1 MTHPTAAAAR
11 VSSRNLVYATISAGS
26 AGLLLILLILI
37 GNVLGADALG
47 NFSFALALS
56 MIGEALMDFGI
67 HQVTIRSIARER
79 HRASELFRNSLAL
92 KALPGAAMFLVLSAL
107 AFVLRP
113 EPDLRLASVLMV
125 ASAVFRSY
133 LLTVRGVLQGLER
146 FADDSLVVLADRV
159 AVLALGAAALWVGL
173 GLVGLAGAFLVARC
187 LALAGALIV
196 ARRHVGAVRPAFDTA
211 IWRDLQRRAMP
222 LGAFL
227 IVLNV
232 YSYVDTI
239 ILRTLA
245 SAAETGLYSAAYKTY
260 EGLTYATAILSAV
273 VTPRLSHLWSVD
285 RAAHTRLVRSSLWL
299 SVLLAVILAQ
309 IAWSAGPLVLPIFG
323 SGMAAATS
331 ALRILALGLPF
342 VFAIWILH
350 AVAISV
356 FEERWLFRTTLV
368 GSIANIGLNFAW
380 IPRFGRDGA
389 AAATVVGELLSLV
402 LLFWALRRVIWPAR
416 TTA

>member
-1 MTHPTAAAAR
+1 MNHAKEASGHISNR
-11 VSSRNLVYATISAGS
+11 SFVYAAISAAS

-47 NFSFALALS
+47 DFSFALAFSL
-56 MIGEALMDFGI
+56 IGEALMDFGI

-92 KALPGAAMFLVLSAL
+92 KALPGAAMFVALSAL

-113 EPDLRLASVLMV
+113 EASLRAACVLMV

-146 FADDSLVVLADRV
+146 FADDSVVVLADRF
-159 AVLALGAAALWVGL
+159 AVLALGAAALWLGR
-173 GLVGLAGAFLVARC
+173 GLVGLAAAFLVARG
-187 LALAGALIV
+187 AAFAGALLV
-196 ARRHVGAVRPAFDTA
+196 ARRHVGAPRPAFDTA

-232 YSYVDTI
+232 YSYIDTI
-239 ILRTLA
+239 ILRSLA
-245 SAAETGLYSAAYKTY
+245 TAAETGYYNAAYKTY

-273 VTPRLSHLWSVD
+273 ITPRLSHLWSVD
-285 RAAHTRLVRSSLWL
+285 RAAHVRLLRQSLVA
-299 SVLLAVILAQ
+299 SVGLAVALAML
-309 IAWSAGPLVLPIFG
+309 AWWLGPFVLPIFG
-323 SGMAAATS
+323 AGMAAATG
-331 ALRILALGLPF
+331 ALRILVVGLPF
-342 VFAIWILH
+342 VFAIWVLH
-350 AVAISV
+350 AIAISV
-356 FEERWLFRTTLV
+356 FEERWLFRTAV
-368 GSIANIGLNFAW
+368 AGSLANIALNFAL

-389 AAATVVGELLSLV
+389 AAATVVGEILSMMILL
-402 LLFWALRRVIWPAR
+402 WALRQAIWPAETR
-416 TTA
+416 A

>member
-1 MTHPTAAAAR
+1 MTDAIAGAPG
-11 VSSRNLVYATISAGS
+11 VSRRNVVFATISAGS

-92 KALPGAAMFLVLSAL
+92 KAFPGVAMFLALSGL

-113 EPDLRLASVLMV
+113 EADLRLASVLMV

-133 LLTVRGVLQGLER
+133 LLTVRGVLQGLEH
-146 FADDSLVVLADRV
+146 FADDSLVVLGDR
-159 AVLALGAAALWVGL
+159 ATVLVFGAAALWLGW
-173 GLVGLAGAFLVARC
+173 GLVGLAAAFLVARG
-187 LALAGALIV
+187 LAVAGAVLV
-196 ARRHVGAVRPAFDTA
+196 AHRHVGAPRPAFDTA
-211 IWRDLQRRAMP
+211 IWRDLQQRAMP

-232 YSYVDTI
+232 YSYIDTI
-239 ILRTLA
+239 ILRSLA
-245 SAAETGLYSAAYKTY
+245 SASETGYYNAAYKIY

-273 VTPRLSHLWSVD
+273 VTPRLSHLWRVD
-285 RAAHTRLVRSSLWL
+285 RPAHTRLLRSTLGL
-299 SVLLAVILAQ
+299 SIALAAALALV
-309 IAWSAGPLVLPIFG
+309 AWWVGPLVLPIFG
-323 SGMAAATS
+323 RGMTAAS
-331 ALRILALGLPF
+331 DALRILALGLPF

-350 AVAISV
+350 AVAISI
-356 FEERWLFRTTLV
+356 FEERWLFRTTVV
-368 GSIANIGLNFAW
+368 GSLANIALNFAL
-380 IPRFGRDGA
+380 IPRFGRNGA
-389 AAATVVGELLSLV
+389 AAATVAGEVLSLV
-402 LLFWALRRVIWPAR
+402 ILLWALRRAIWPDRSAG
-416 TTA
+416 

>member
-1 MTHPTAAAAR
+1 M
-11 VSSRNLVYATISAGS
+11 
-26 AGLLLILLILI
+26 
-37 GNVLGADALG
+37 
-47 NFSFALALS
+47 
-56 MIGEALMDFGI
+56 
-67 HQVTIRSIARER
+67 
-79 HRASELFRNSLAL
+79 
-92 KALPGAAMFLVLSAL
+92 
-107 AFVLRP
+107 
-113 EPDLRLASVLMV
+113 
-125 ASAVFRSY
+125 
-133 LLTVRGVLQGLER
+133 LQGLER

-159 AVLALGAAALWVGL
+159 AVLALGAAALWGGL
-173 GLVGLAGAFLVARC
+173 GLVGLAWAFLVARC

-245 SAAETGLYSAAYKTY
+245 SATETGLYSAAYKTY

-285 RAAHTRLVRSSLWL
+285 RPAHTRLLRSSLWL
-299 SVLLAVILAQ
+299 SLLLALILAL
-309 IAWSAGPLVLPIFG
+309 IAWWAGPLVLPIFG
-323 SGMAAATS
+323 TGMAAAAD
-331 ALRILALGLPF
+331 ALRILALGLPL

-368 GSIANIGLNFAW
+368 GSLANIGLNLAW

-402 LLFWALRRVIWPAR
+402 ILFWALRRVIWPAR